1 MTLAGKLF
9 MFWIAAVAIG
19 GGYAGMGVL
28 TQHSVAEIQVVAQY

>member
-19 GGYAGMGVL
+19 GGYAGIGVL
-28 TQHSVAEIQVVAQY
+28 TQHDVSDVQIVAQY